1 MNDYSQF
8 VLTEK
13 EQKAFNKFKKKD
25 TAELTINEYK
35 LLVWKRLV
43 DDIRLD
49 EEKILSPDPVQIS
62 LTRMGKELRTYQREQ
77 RAKTRKENIR
87 YGITTF
93 IAIIALVLSII
104 SICLKV

>member
-13 EQKAFNKFKKKD
+13 EQKAFNKFKRKD

-49 EEKILSPDPVQIS
+49 ENKILSPDPIHIS
-62 LTRMGKELRTYQREQ
+62 LTRVGKELRTYQKGQ
-77 RAKTRKENIR
+77 RAKARKENIR

-93 IAIIALVLSII
+93 IAVVALILSII
-104 SICLKV
+104 SICLKL

>member
-8 VLTEK
+8 ILTEK
-13 EQKAFNKFKKKD
+13 EQKAFNKFKRKD
-25 TAELTINEYK
+25 IAELTINEYR

-43 DDIRLD
+43 VDIQLDDN
-49 EEKILSPDPVQIS
+49 KIFSPDPIQIS
-62 LTRMGKELRTYQREQ
+62 LSRIGKELRTYQKGQ
-77 RAKTRKENIR
+77 RAKARKENIR

-93 IAIIALVLSII
+93 IAVIALILSII